1 MLHRS
6 FCEGELM
13 GLAYAEIELFNPS
26 ADELKPIVVTALV
39 DSGSTRLVVP
49 QHVANQLKLP
59 VLEQREVTLED
70 GATKVVD
77 YAGPIRLRF
86 DNRNAFT
93 GALVMGDEVLLGA
106 IPMEDMDLI
115 IHPLRRLL
123 MANPQNPNIPG
134 AMAVGVQPTKRDENA

>member
-1 MLHRS
+1 
-6 FCEGELM
+6 M
-13 GLAYAEIELFNPS
+13 GLVHAEIELFNPS
-26 ADELKPIVVTALV
+26 ADELKSITVSALV
-39 DSGSTRLVVP
+39 DSGSTWLVVP
-49 QHVANQLKLP
+49 QHVANQLNLP
-59 VLEQREVTLED
+59 VLEQREVTLAD
-70 GATKVVD
+70 GAKKVVD
-77 YAGPIRLRF
+77 YAGPVRLRF

-134 AMAVGVQPTKRDENA
+134 AMAVGVHPARQDDNA